1 MECLCDKYFEFAI
14 VINEDPFG
22 KKKLPNKFTEFLAD
36 REPAEV
42 TLREATCGLRLLP
55 VDHEGLFPWG
65 RQDESAHRLKKFR
78 PCP

>member
-36 REPAEV
+36 REPTGV
-42 TLREATCGLRLLP
+42 
-55 VDHEGLFPWG
+55 
-65 RQDESAHRLKKFR
+65 
-78 PCP
+78 